1 MERDILKYDTD
12 FTSVKVQ
19 QAPGGKSSINL
30 SWQPEKGSKYGQQGS
45 NRDDYRNNAPKGR
58 GGQYEEP
65 VQDDY
70 YSAQSKAVKKPPSR
84 GNKYRNY
91 ENPDEDRQYDSGR
104 GYETYENPRSTYQ
117 KKAPERNYDEY
128 ERTYNEPV
136 RNQRREPD
144 PYAREDYG
152 RNNYTRED
160 PGRSNYTREDLGR
173 NEYARESNARESNSR
188 NNYTREDYGRNEPD
202 DYGRAE
208 KRQSG
213 RMSKADID
221 RNIRENEEK
230 PDNRRRDDYNY
241 SKNNYEDDLN
251 PRRNAKQPPKTSV
264 KVQNPPGGQSS
275 FIFG

>member
-30 SWQPEKGSKYGQQGS
+30 SWQPEKGSKYGQPGP
-45 NRDDYRNNAPKGR
+45 NRDDYRNNGPKGR

-65 VQDDY
+65 IQDDY
-70 YSAQSKAVKKPPSR
+70 YSAQSRGVKKPPSR

-104 GYETYENPRSTYQ
+104 GYETNERAYENPRSAYQ
-117 KKAPERNYDEY
+117 KKVPERNYDEY

-144 PYAREDYG
+144 PYTREDYG

-160 PGRSNYTREDLGR
+160 PGR
-173 NEYARESNARESNSR
+173 NEYAREPR
-188 NNYTREDYGRNEPD
+188 NNYPREDYGRNEPD
-202 DYGRAE
+202 DYGRPE
-208 KRQSG
+208 KKQSG

-221 RNIRENEEK
+221 RRVRENEER
-230 PDNRRRDDYNY
+230 PDNRRREDYNY
-241 SKNNYEDDLN
+241 PKNNYEDDLN
-251 PRRNAKQPPKTSV
+251 PRRNPNQPAKTSV